1 MEEQKLQRKIIDFFE
16 KNGFLP
22 IKIIK
27 ANINGLPDIILLKN
41 GRSVFIEVKK
51 DTKTKARPL
60 QEYRLSQLRSM
71 GFDAYVVGDF
81 DVNFLNS
88 IVKKA

>member
-1 MEEQKLQRKIIDFFE
+1 MEEQRLQRKIIAYFE
-16 KNGFLP
+16 KNGFLAV
-22 IKIIK
+22 KIIR

-60 QEYRLSQLRSM
+60 QEYRIQQLRLM
-71 GFDAYVVGDF
+71 GFEVYVVGDF